1 MLIQTHIFYVPVTLI
16 LPPSHF
22 FEAFIKLM
30 STFSTNMS
38 FAHSESK
45 EIEQSKDKF
54 LSSQK
59 PEGVTLHNFQVS
71 FF

>member
-1 MLIQTHIFYVPVTLI
+1 MLIQTHIFYVPLTLI

-45 EIEQSKDKF
+45 EIEKNKARINSYHHRNPK
-54 LSSQK
+54 
-59 PEGVTLHNFQVS
+59 E
-71 FF
+71 